1 MRSGA
6 ERDSLKDAYAG
17 VDSLLDTTAKEYA
30 GNVVIEEDD
39 PLAEFEAW
47 VASGAVHIVDKL

>member
-1 MRSGA
+1 MRSGT
-6 ERDSLKDAYAG
+6 EHDNLKGVYAG
-17 VDSLLDTTAKEYA
+17 VDSLLDTTAKEHT